1 MNPRPVQDRTTKTR
15 QKIFEGA
22 IEVLARGGV
31 AGVTHRAV
39 ADTGGV
45 SLAATTYHFDSKSE
59 ILTHVSRTLLSG
71 YLETFR
77 HLQARVVAGTESG
90 LGALDDLVLRV
101 VLNAIGR
108 ERTRSLAWCELI
120 LHGGREAEGRILAQ
134 DWYAELDKIWL
145 SIGRHLDPSAT
156 QREASA
162 AVDLSIGLTLL
173 FHPLDLGRE
182 TAVQLFRG
190 ALVPKDL
197 AVPGLAGEGAPA
209 ASGPAVARYREARA
223 RIVAAAIDVLVERGR
238 MAVSYRSVAERA
250 GLVRSG
256 PAYYFPS
263 IGTLLEAAQHALLAR
278 TTGRY
283 LATLE
288 SLPPDCLD
296 EAGLADLSTTLYF
309 REILEHGQEN
319 IGFYAIC
326 ATAAQTPALRPALMA
341 ALVDQHR
348 AWSRLLAVVGQGG
361 PHRAAPLRLQAL
373 LAGKTIRAVAT
384 GADTALLA
392 RARDDFAIAI
402 RAAGPGRGGI

>member
-1 MNPRPVQDRTTKTR
+1 MSPRPVQDRTTRTR

-22 IEVLARGGV
+22 VEVLARGGV

-39 ADTGGV
+39 ADAGGV

-59 ILTHVSRTLLSG
+59 ILTHVSHTLLSG

-77 HLQARVVAGTESG
+77 SLQARVMAGAEPG
-90 LGALDDLVLRV
+90 MGRLDDLVLRV

-120 LHGGREAEGRILAQ
+120 LHGGRATSGRVLAQ

-145 SIGRHLDPSAT
+145 SIGRHLDPAVS

-162 AVDLSIGLTLL
+162 AIDLTIGLTLL
-173 FHPLDLGRE
+173 FHPLGLDRE
-182 TAVQLFRG
+182 TATQLFRG
-190 ALVPKDL
+190 TLTSEDL
-197 AVPGLAGEGAPA
+197 STRRPAGIRMPSA
-209 ASGPAVARYREARA
+209 AGPAVERPHGVRA
-223 RIVAAAIDVLVERGR
+223 RIVDAAIGVLVEQGR

-263 IGTLLEAAQHALLAR
+263 IGALLEAAQHALLAR
-278 TTGRY
+278 STGRY
-283 LATLE
+283 LATLATFSDE
-288 SLPPDCLD
+288 SLD
-296 EAGLADLSTTLYF
+296 EARLIDLATTLYF
-309 REILEHGQEN
+309 REILEHGLEN

-341 ALVDQHR
+341 ALLDQHR
-348 AWSRLLAVVGQGG
+348 AWAQLLETVSQGG
-361 PHRAAPLRLQAL
+361 RSRAAPLRLQAL

-392 RARDDFAIAI
+392 RARDDFVVAV
-402 RAAGPGRGGI
+402 RAARTR